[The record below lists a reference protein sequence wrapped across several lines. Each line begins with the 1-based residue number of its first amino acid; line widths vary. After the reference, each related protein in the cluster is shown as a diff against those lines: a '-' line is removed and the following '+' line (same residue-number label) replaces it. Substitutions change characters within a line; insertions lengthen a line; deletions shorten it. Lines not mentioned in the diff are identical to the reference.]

1 MEMLFNYKVLL
12 IKQLSIP
19 TYSTKVKIFLPLKM
33 LLQNFWKY
41 FMRTISLDQMKME
54 WISHNLVGKQIFL
67 TDEIFDN
74 NFQEP

>member
-1 MEMLFNYKVLL
+1 MEMLFSYKVLL

-19 TYSTKVKIFLPLKM
+19 TYSTKVKTFLPLKM
-33 LLQNFWKY
+33 LLQDFWKY

-74 NFQEP
+74 NFQ

>member
-33 LLQNFWKY
+33 LLQDFWKY

-54 WISHNLVGKQIFL
+54 WISQNLVGKQIFL

-74 NFQEP
+74 NFQ

>member
-1 MEMLFNYKVLL
+1 MEMLFSYKVLL

-33 LLQNFWKY
+33 LLQDFWKY

-54 WISHNLVGKQIFL
+54 WISHNLVGKQNIL
-67 TDEIFDN
+67 N
-74 NFQEP
+74 R

>member
-1 MEMLFNYKVLL
+1 MEMLFSYKVLL

-33 LLQNFWKY
+33 LLQDFWKY

-74 NFQEP
+74 NFQ

>member
-33 LLQNFWKY
+33 LLQDFWKY
-41 FMRTISLDQMKME
+41 FMRTISLDQMKMK

-74 NFQEP
+74 NFQ

>member
-33 LLQNFWKY
+33 LLQDFWKY

-74 NFQEP
+74 NFQ

>member
-1 MEMLFNYKVLL
+1 MEMLFNCKVLL

-33 LLQNFWKY
+33 LLQDFWKY

-74 NFQEP
+74 NFQ